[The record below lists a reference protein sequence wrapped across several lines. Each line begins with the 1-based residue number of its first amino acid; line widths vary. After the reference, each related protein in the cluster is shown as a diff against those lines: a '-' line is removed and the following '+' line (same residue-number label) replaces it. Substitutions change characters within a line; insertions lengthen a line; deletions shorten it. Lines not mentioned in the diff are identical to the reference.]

1 MPIELSDREAR
12 VIGSLMEKSVIT
24 PDQYPMTLNALTN
37 ACNQKSS
44 REPVMNL
51 TSGEVLNTLRSL
63 QDKHLVRVE
72 ENFKT
77 QVEKFTQ
84 RLCNTPFSDYEFDEA
99 QFAIITVLILRGP
112 RTPGELKANVGRLH
126 SFADNAAVQEALNS
140 LIDREGGPVVV
151 QLPRVPG
158 RRDSQYAHLLS
169 GPVADAVQPARTM
182 PGAGSATSRSTA
194 TADAGLSAGAGAPAS
209 DSALADRLATVES
222 EVAALRAEL
231 TALKHELGV
240 D

>member
-1 MPIELSDREAR
+1 
-12 VIGSLMEKSVIT
+12 MEKSVVT
-24 PDQYPMTLNALTN
+24 PDQYPITLNALTN

-51 TSGEVLNTLRSL
+51 EPGEVLGTLRSL

-84 RLCNTPFSDYEFDEA
+84 RLCNTPFSDYQFDEA
-99 QFAIITVLILRGP
+99 QFAIMTVLLLRGP

-126 SFADNAAVQEALNS
+126 TFADNEAVQETLNT
-140 LIDREGGPVVV
+140 LIDREGGAIIA
-151 QLPRVPG
+151 QLPKKQG
-158 RRDSQYAHLLS
+158 RRDNEYAHLLS
-169 GPVADAVQPARTM
+169 GAVAE
-182 PGAGSATSRSTA
+182 TA
-194 TADAGLSAGAGAPAS
+194 QTADTHSHQASVRLTAAPNEAPASGAGATDQPRTAADQS
-209 DSALADRLATVES
+209 DLKDR
-222 EVAALRAEL
+222 L
-231 TALKHELGV
+231 TALENEVAGLKSELAGLKAELGI